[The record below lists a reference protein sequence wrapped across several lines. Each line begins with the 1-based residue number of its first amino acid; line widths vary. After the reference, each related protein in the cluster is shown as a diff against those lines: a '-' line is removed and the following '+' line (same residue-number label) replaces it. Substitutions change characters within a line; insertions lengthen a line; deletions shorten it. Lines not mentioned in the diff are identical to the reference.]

1 MSRYSRRTVER
12 VCIVGAGVIGSLFA
26 GHLAH
31 VCDVSVLTRR
41 KEHADAL
48 DRDGLRITGKTEYH
62 AAVNAT
68 DDPAELPPFQVAI
81 VATKAPGLEPALSAL
96 DGRFPDAVVRTV
108 LNGIGAEEVVRAHGA
123 WPI

>member
-26 GHLAH
+26 GHLAR

-48 DRDGLRITGKTEYH
+48 ERDGLRVTGKTEYH
-62 AAVNAT
+62 AAVAAT

-81 VATKAPGLEPALSAL
+81 VATRQQADS
-96 DGRFPDAVVRTV
+96 RNDARHQD
-108 LNGIGAEEVVRAHGA
+108 RAHLSLTRLHDRV
-123 WPI
+123 